1 LEPYLGFGADAHS
14 FDGALRFQ
22 NVESASDYVEL
33 IRQCQSSRLGS
44 IPANRAEE
52 HFFVGLRLTDGIRP
66 EPAEWT
72 RYQEPIQRFL
82 TAGLL
87 AKDGENLR
95 LTNRGVLL
103 SNEVFAEF
111 INA

>member
-1 LEPYLGFGADAHS
+1 MKKPVKRKIAARQNEDAH
-14 FDGALRFQ
+14 
-22 NVESASDYVEL
+22 
-33 IRQCQSSRLGS
+33 
-44 IPANRAEE
+44 
-52 HFFVGLRLTDGIRP
+52 FVGLRLTDGIRP

-82 TAGLL
+82 TEGLL
-87 AKDGENLR
+87 AKDGENLC